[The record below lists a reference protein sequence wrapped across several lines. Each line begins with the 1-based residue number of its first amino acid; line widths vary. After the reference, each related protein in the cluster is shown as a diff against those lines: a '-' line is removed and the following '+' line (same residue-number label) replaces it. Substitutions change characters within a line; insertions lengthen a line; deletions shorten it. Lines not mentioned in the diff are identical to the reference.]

1 MSSRTHEFYE
11 DAPVAPAGPSA
22 RRANTRAG
30 LTRWLSYVVLAAA
43 AGLALT
49 FAIELGL
56 FQDLNRK
63 PDAPLA
69 PVENPSQITGGPSKI
84 SGFDKNK
91 RPFEI
96 TAQKGVQDATVDT
109 LVHLQQV
116 HSSFD
121 RPDGAKLHI
130 TSKTA
135 AYETE
140 LKTLDLE
147 GDVVFDQGE
156 RFTARMDK
164 AAVDMDDQSMVS
176 KSPVSVDIIGGTITA
191 DSLAITSNG
200 DRIIFRGGV
209 KSHFVR
215 QKSKSG
221 DGE

>member
-1 MSSRTHEFYE
+1 MSSHTHEFYT
-11 DAPVAPAGPSA
+11 DAPAPPAGASA

-30 LTRWLSYVVLAAA
+30 LTRWLSYVMLAAA
-43 AGLALT
+43 GGLALT
-49 FAIELGL
+49 FASELGL
-56 FQDLNRK
+56 FENFSK
-63 PDAPLA
+63 TPAAPLA
-69 PVENPSQITGGPSKI
+69 PVENPDQITGGPSRI

-116 HSSFD
+116 RSSFN
-121 RPDGAKLHI
+121 RPDGSKLHI

-140 LKTLDLE
+140 VKTLDLE
-147 GDVVFDQGE
+147 GDVLFDQGD
-156 RFTARMDK
+156 RFKARMAK
-164 AAVDMDDQSMVS
+164 AAVDMQDQSMVS
-176 KSPVSVDIIGGTITA
+176 KAPVVVNIIGGTITA

-215 QKSKSG
+215 QKTKSG

>member
-1 MSSRTHEFYE
+1 MSSPTHEYYAE
-11 DAPVAPAGPSA
+11 VKPVSARESA

-30 LTRWLSYVVLAAA
+30 LTRWLSYVILAGA

-56 FQDLNRK
+56 FSDFAKK
-63 PDAPLA
+63 PETPLA
-69 PVENPSQITGGPSKI
+69 PVENPAQITGGPSKI

-96 TAQKGVQDATVDT
+96 TAQKGVQDATVDS

-121 RPDGAKLHI
+121 RPDGSKLFI

-140 LKTLDLE
+140 QKTLALQ
-147 GDVVFDQGE
+147 GDVRFDQGD
-156 RFTARMDK
+156 RFRARMES
-164 AAVDMDDQSMVS
+164 ASVDMADQSMQS
-176 KSPVSVDIIGGTITA
+176 TSPVNVDIIGGTITA

-209 KSHFVR
+209 KAHFVT